1 MSSVQQMNAP
11 INSPLAR
18 LSAGGRLA
26 RVVRKIEEN
35 DALYVLDVGE
45 DRYVLFRIDGLTI
58 DLGPILFR
66 FLTWPEDTAL
76 EDRFRA
82 LSQEYGPQRVAQC
95 LESLIDATAEGRAF
109 DVPRELV
116 RPDPQKVQPGGILIL
131 VTQTCNLRCTYC
143 YAGDGSYG
151 GVTKLL
157 PSRDARRAID
167 LMLERAP
174 DRQLFGV
181 TFFGG
186 EPLLNW
192 QLIRDVVGYCED
204 KVASETSRELQFSF
218 SVTTNGTIFND
229 QICALLRDHRF
240 NVMVSF
246 DGADQAKNR
255 PFADGRGSYGVVA
268 SNLERMAAAGLNFEL
283 RGTMATGRQARRDSV
298 QEFVRLGRSLGAS
311 RAFLSPADE
320 VKSGSVGP
328 RPSHPLTTGDL
339 ADVRRTYE
347 SIALENLRNARE
359 GIDERAL
366 LDPYFGLAKSL
377 ATGQAVG
384 MGRCGAGYG
393 MVATSTD
400 GHLYPC
406 HRFVGMEEYR
416 VGSVREGVDDE
427 KVAEFFGAAD
437 AASEPE
443 CSKCMAR
450 LVCGGFCF
458 YHVADGKG
466 GFEPPEETECE
477 GVRNGL
483 KFSIRLMMEMR
494 ELDAAAAGQYAKNM
508 RSL

>member
-1 MSSVQQMNAP
+1 MFDDGEIAQ
-11 INSPLAR
+11 
-18 LSAGGRLA
+18 
-26 RVVRKIEEN
+26 VVREIEQN

-45 DRYVLFRIDGLTI
+45 ERYVLFRIDGLTI
-58 DLGPILFR
+58 DLGRILFR
-66 FLTWPEDTAL
+66 FLTWPDDAAL
-76 EDRFRA
+76 EDRAWA
-82 LSQEYGPQRVAQC
+82 LSREHGLDRVRHC
-95 LESLIDATAEGRAF
+95 LESLLEATAQGQVF
-109 DVPRELV
+109 DAPPRLV
-116 RPDPQKVQPGGILIL
+116 RPDPRDVQPGGILIL

-174 DRQLFGV
+174 ERKTFSV

-192 QLIRDVVGYCED
+192 QLMRDVVDYCEGRAAD
-204 KVASETSRELQFSF
+204 ESRDLRFAY

-229 QICALLRDHRF
+229 DICALLQDYRF
-240 NVMVSF
+240 SLMVSF
-246 DGADQAKNR
+246 DGSEQAANR
-255 PFADGRGSYGVVA
+255 PFADGRSSYDVVV
-268 SNLERMAAAGLNFEL
+268 SNVKRMAAAGLNFEL
-283 RGTMATGRQARRDSV
+283 RGTMASGRQAQERSV
-298 QEFVRLGRSLGAS
+298 QEFVQLGRSLGAT
-311 RAFLSPADE
+311 RAFLAPADE
-320 VKSGSVGP
+320 VKSDNVGP
-328 RPSHPLTTGDL
+328 SALHPLTNGDL
-339 ADVRRTYE
+339 AEVRSTYE
-347 SIALENLRNARE
+347 KIALDNLDVARK
-359 GIDERAL
+359 GVDQRAL

-416 VGSVREGVDDE
+416 VGSVRDGVDDE
-427 KVAEFFGAAD
+427 KVARFFSSAD
-437 AASEPE
+437 AASEPKCE
-443 CSKCMAR
+443 KCMAR

-458 YHVADGKG
+458 YHVADGNG
-466 GFEPPEETECE
+466 GFLPPEEKECE
-477 GVRNGL
+477 GVRDGL

-494 ELDAAAAGQYAKNM
+494 ELDPEAAGQYTRNM
-508 RSL
+508 RNL